1 MQSILA
7 CLKVINFRLFF
18 KLQEIH
24 FYFLDIISSKVK
36 LPSVG
41 LLIIKLIFCVC
52 KYHVSLKLLCLN
64 CIHALSPDM
73 ISSLWLVNHF
83 GCPFFWIWKYCGP
96 GWRTKWAWNAG
107 SNILS
112 FWNQGRSVKQAWESF
127 NSYSGFV
134 YWLSKH
140 NLYML
145 VEYVEVLIW
154 FSDWSWFAVVH
165 FSGFNWYIFTS
176 FWCCIYKCK
185 LGSYYAGSVWDLST

>member
-1 MQSILA
+1 ML
-7 CLKVINFRLFF
+7 VIF
-18 KLQEIH
+18 KITGNSLLLSVFIN
-24 FYFLDIISSKVK
+24 IIYSKVK

-41 LLIIKLIFCVC
+41 ILIIKSIFCVC
-52 KYHVSLKLLCLN
+52 KYHVSKIIVMSELHTCSFPLTWFLLF
-64 CIHALSPDM
+64 
-73 ISSLWLVNHF
+73 WLVNQF

-96 GWRTKWAWNAG
+96 GWGTKWTWNAG

-112 FWNQGRSVKQAWESF
+112 FWNQGWSVEQAWESF

-134 YWLSKH
+134 YWLPKH

-176 FWCCIYKCK
+176 FWCFIYKCK
-185 LGSYYAGSVWDLST
+185 LGSYYAGSIWDLST